1 MHHPTPNHLR
11 YTKDHEW
18 LEIHPDGTATIG
30 ITDYAQHALGDLVF
44 VELPAI
50 GSTIA
55 QGKQFAVVESVKAA
69 SEVYAPVSGTV
80 TEVNSNLQASP
91 ELINTKPYTEGW
103 IAKVKLSGDLS
114 KTELLLAADY
124 DAFIKSVG

>member
-1 MHHPTPNHLR
+1 MTTTPANLR

-18 LEIHPDGTATIG
+18 LELHADGTATIG

-44 VELPAI
+44 VELPPVGA
-50 GSTIA
+50 TIV

-80 TEVNSNLQASP
+80 TEVNTSLQSTP
-91 ELINTKPYTEGW
+91 EAINNTPYTAGW
-103 IAKVKLSGDLS
+103 IAKVKLTADV
-114 KTELLLAADY
+114 KDTELLLAADY
-124 DAFIKSVG
+124 DNFIKSVG

>member
-1 MHHPTPNHLR
+1 MHPTPDQLR

-18 LEIHPDGTATIG
+18 LELHADGTATIG

-44 VELPAI
+44 VEIPTVGSAI
-50 GSTIA
+50 T

-69 SEVYAPVSGTV
+69 SEVYAPINGTV
-80 TEVNSNLQASP
+80 TETNNNLQSSP

-103 IAKVKLSGDLS
+103 IAKVKLTGDIN